1 MDKMKRYENFKNESI
16 IVDEELYNKL
26 NSLSEM

>member
-26 NSLSEM
+26 NNFI